1 MIEDPRIVEVPA
13 QAAAGIHLT
22 IPAMEMGKYMDPAI
36 NEIIQVLSDQ
46 GQRPA
51 GALFSYHLR
60 RPSDTFDFEIA
71 FPVAAEFD
79 PKGRVRKIERPAA
92 RVARTVYTGPYEGLV
107 SGWKALEKWAREQKL
122 NESGRFWESYLTNP
136 DQEPDPRKWRTELN
150 WIV

>member
-1 MIEDPRIVEVPA
+1 MIEEPQIIEVPA
-13 QAAAGIHLT
+13 QRAAAIHLT

-36 NEIIQVLSDQ
+36 KEILHVLSDQ
-46 GQRPA
+46 GHLPA
-51 GALFSYHLR
+51 GPLFSYHLR

-71 FPVAAEFD
+71 FPVIAPFD
-79 PKGRVRKIERPAA
+79 PKGRVRMIERPAA
-92 RVARTVYTGPYEGLV
+92 RIVRTVYTGSYDGL
-107 SGWKALEKWAREQKL
+107 SGGWQALEKWVREQKL